1 MGSKPEDVRALVRDA
16 AGKECWSVLATESG
30 DDALVIDLGEKQ
42 RRSLRL
48 ANPHLSFVQRTY
60 EGEFSFLIEC
70 VWRLDGSEGVIVTSL
85 DEDRAHGVRTRKMKV
100 LEGRSLKDAV
110 VENEGYDLTL
120 VFDGGYYLRC
130 FAALAAKRRINWS
143 FASPSVRVSIHPFGR
158 PEIESRKTMEKRL
171 EALKRAIRGDEGDTV
186 ATFLRTRGLDSEDE
200 EVVKARGP
208 AQLIQ
213 FKGSKKKAASKPS
226 KPAKASKPSKPA
238 KKAER
243 TEKTSAKRAA
253 KKPKPRGR

>member
-1 MGSKPEDVRALVRDA
+1 MGSRPEDVRALVKDA
-16 AGKECWSVLATESG
+16 AGKECWGVLATESG
-30 DDALVIDLGEKQ
+30 DDALVLDLGEKQ

-85 DEDRAHGVRTRKMKV
+85 DDDRAHGVRTRKMKV
-100 LEGRSLKDAV
+100 LEGRALRDAL
-110 VENEGYDLTL
+110 VENEGYDLSL
-120 VFDGGYYLRC
+120 IFDGGYVLRC
-130 FAALAAKRRINWS
+130 FSALAAKRRINWS
-143 FASPSVRVSIHPFGR
+143 FASPSVRVSIHPYGR

-186 ATFLRTRGLDSEDE
+186 ATFLRTRGVETEDE

-213 FKGSKKKAASKPS
+213 LDRSKKKTPSKPS
-226 KPAKASKPSKPA
+226 KPAVAA
-238 KKAER
+238 KKKPKKKEPKR
-243 TEKTSAKRAA
+243 TA
-253 KKPKPRGR
+253 KKPKRR

>member
-1 MGSKPEDVRALVRDA
+1 
-16 AGKECWSVLATESG
+16 
-30 DDALVIDLGEKQ
+30 
-42 RRSLRL
+42 
-48 ANPHLSFVQRTY
+48 
-60 EGEFSFLIEC
+60 
-70 VWRLDGSEGVIVTSL
+70 VWRLDGNEGVIVSSL

-110 VENEGYDLTL
+110 VEYEGYDLTL
-120 VFDGGYYLRC
+120 AFDGGYFLRC
-130 FAALAAKRRINWS
+130 FSALAAKRRTNWS
-143 FASPSVRVSIHPFGR
+143 FASPSVRVSIHSFGR

-186 ATFLRTRGLDSEDE
+186 ATFLRTRGVENEDE

-213 FKGSKKKAASKPS
+213 LDRSKKKPVA
-226 KPAKASKPSKPA
+226 KPAA
-238 KKAER
+238 KK
-243 TEKTSAKRAA
+243 KKSSKRAS

>member
-1 MGSKPEDVRALVRDA
+1 MGSRPEDVSALVRDA
-16 AGKECWSVLATESG
+16 VGRECWSVLATESG

-70 VWRLDGSEGVIVTSL
+70 VWRLDGTEGVIVTSL

-100 LEGRSLKDAV
+100 LEGRSLKDAA
-110 VENEGYDLTL
+110 VENEGYDLIL
-120 VFDGGYYLRC
+120 SFDGGYVLRC
-130 FAALAAKRRINWS
+130 FAALAAKRRTNWS

-186 ATFLRTRGLDSEDE
+186 ATFLRTRGVDNEDE
-200 EVVKARGP
+200 EVLKARGP

-213 FKGSKKKAASKPS
+213 LNRSKKKPAAKAASKPVAR
-226 KPAKASKPSKPA
+226 KK
-238 KKAER
+238 KKA
-243 TEKTSAKRAA
+243 KA